1 MFKFIVGLIIGIL
14 VIIFMVQNVE
24 VVDITLYAWTVS
36 IPRAIM
42 ILIVFV
48 IGIALGWVVRSIGY
62 RKKKRE
68 LKKEEEERAEKE
80 SD

>member
-24 VVDITLYAWTVS
+24 VVDIALYAWTVS

-48 IGIALGWVVRSIGY
+48 IGIALGWVIRSIGY

-68 LKKEEEERAEKE
+68 MKKEEEERSEK
-80 SD
+80 DRD

>member
-68 LKKEEEERAEKE
+68 LKKEEEEERSEK
-80 SD
+80 DR

>member
-68 LKKEEEERAEKE
+68 MKKEEEERSEK
-80 SD
+80 DRD